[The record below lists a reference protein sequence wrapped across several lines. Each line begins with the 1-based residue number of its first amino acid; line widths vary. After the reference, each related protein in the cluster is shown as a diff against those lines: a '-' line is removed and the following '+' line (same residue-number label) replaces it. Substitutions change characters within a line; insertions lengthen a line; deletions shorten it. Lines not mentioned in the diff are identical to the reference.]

1 KTKQTITKILSNSLL
16 IILLGTLLAGQAHGQ
31 IIYETSQGGTIG
43 EYDATTGA
51 AINPSLVS
59 GLNSPFGIAVSGA
72 NLYVANT
79 GSGTVGELQC
89 YHRGRGERI
98 WHRGV
103 WGESLCR
110 ELQWRRERH
119 DFRIQRHHR
128 GRGEQ
133 LLALRV
139 SRPI

>member
-72 NLYVANT
+72 NLYVANN
-79 GSGTVGELQC
+79 GSGTVGEYNATTGAVVNASLVS
-89 YHRGRGERI
+89 GLGNVLGTVVSGENLFVSNYN
-98 WHRGV
+98 G
-103 WGESLCR
+103 GE
-110 ELQWRRERH
+110 
-119 DFRIQRHHR
+119 
-128 GRGEQ
+128 
-133 LLALRV
+133 
-139 SRPI
+139 